1 MATIAQI
8 VAQIRTAIYGRD
20 VRENIAQGIE
30 KCYDDVTDGVTLAET
45 ASTAANTAAT
55 NANTA
60 KNNANTAATNAN
72 TAKTNADNAALAA
85 NSAAVKIN
93 NMTVA
98 ASQLAT
104 GQTPTAT
111 ISEVSGHKHIAFGI
125 PKGDT
130 GSTPDFS
137 VGTVTTVSPNESAAV
152 TIDGTAANPVLN
164 FQIPR
169 GYDGSSIMSNRIWE
183 CTTAA
188 STAAKTVTSTAQSFV
203 LEEGGLYI
211 INFDNAN
218 TADNPTLNIDSTGAK
233 SIYINGEQITSN
245 YTKNLIAGVC
255 LMVYDGTNY
264 NLVGNFY
271 NASEGEFVKYVS
283 QALSDA
289 QKTQA
294 RTNIGSASDT
304 EVVKNVSQTLS
315 DAQKTQARTNIGSA
329 SDTEVVKN
337 VSQTLSDTQK
347 TQVRTNI
354 GAADDSTV
362 VKHSS
367 QSLTTAQKTQA
378 RTNIGAASTA
388 DVSAIT
394 TVTTVATLS
403 PQSNRLT
410 DRGSH
415 VFKFGNLVFVGI
427 NFEVNAEIGTDAILY
442 TIPSGYRPSGN
453 QKPYTM
459 MCGNGEGAYATS
471 RAKSLNLASNG
482 DITQS
487 WSSHFKEGGYMSA
500 IFIYTV

>member
-315 DAQKTQARTNIGSA
+315 D
-329 SDTEVVKN
+329 
-337 VSQTLSDTQK
+337 TQK